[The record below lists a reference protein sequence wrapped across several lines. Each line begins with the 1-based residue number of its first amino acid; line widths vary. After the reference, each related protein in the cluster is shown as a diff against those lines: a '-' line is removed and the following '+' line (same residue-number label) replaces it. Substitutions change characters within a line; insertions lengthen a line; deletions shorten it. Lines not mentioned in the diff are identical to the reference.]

1 MESSNINKLNVNF
14 LEYCIVQ
21 ENTPLPAK
29 TVKVKIPKLTTSTN
43 KGKVRANFTIL
54 INDSEC
60 KPTQSDSITLSDSI
74 SVKTFSGLEI
84 SKSTVKKYDEY
95 GNVISSYL
103 PKGAQMI
110 VCFMEN
116 NIDDCYLTNML

>member
-1 MESSNINKLNVNF
+1 METSNINKLNVNF
-14 LEYCIVQ
+14 FEYCIVQ
-21 ENTPLPAK
+21 EKTFLP
-29 TVKVKIPKLTTSTN
+29 TESVKVKIPKLTTSTN

-54 INDSEC
+54 INDSAC
-60 KPTQSDSITLSDSI
+60 KPTQYGNITLSDSI
-74 SVKTFSGLEI
+74 TVKTFSSLEI
-84 SKSTVKKYDEY
+84 SKSAVNVYDEE
-95 GNVISSYL
+95 GNIISTYL

>member
-14 LEYCIVQ
+14 FEYCIVQ
-21 ENTPLPAK
+21 EKTPLPTE

-54 INDSEC
+54 INDSDC
-60 KPTQSDSITLSDSI
+60 KPIQSGSITLSDSI
-74 SVKTFSGLEI
+74 IVKTFSGLEI
-84 SKSTVKKYDEY
+84 SKSVVKKYDEF
-95 GNVISSYL
+95 GNLISMYL